1 MATATMID
9 GFTLV
14 EAKAQLALW
23 KAAAQEIAGGQAKH
37 YRIGTREYTALDID
51 EVYRMVKY
59 FAGIVGKLE
68 GLARSSRVQV
78 VVPRD

>member
-1 MATATMID
+1 MAEKMID

-14 EAKAQLALW
+14 EAKTQLGLW
-23 KAAAQEIAGGQAKH
+23 KECAQEIASGTAKH

-51 EVYRMVKY
+51 EVYRMIKY
-59 FAGIVGKLE
+59 FAGIVDKLE
-68 GLARSSRVQV
+68 GLARSTRVQV